1 MAYTY
6 EELLKLAATGDPLID
21 PEHPEKASITDE
33 GLVILGSN
41 KDGYAGDLRIQIDG
55 ELSRV
60 WFRDPSDL
68 DPSEVFFG
76 SEWTFEAVFTQYDD
90 LVGWVYT
97 W

>member
-1 MAYTY
+1 
-6 EELLKLAATGDPLID
+6 
-21 PEHPEKASITDE
+21 
-33 GLVILGSN
+33 
-41 KDGYAGDLRIQIDG
+41 
-55 ELSRV
+55 V